1 MAILDEYRKLLA
13 SLGPRAREL
22 LRSGWLEASR
32 SFTEKGLTRY
42 LEGARELA
50 TAGLGRGVVLAY
62 LRETPAVARE
72 IGEEAAFEVIDAA
85 LAVYACTDAHTTE
98 QVFSA
103 ANVAARRLRD
113 ASLYRAYLAFLSEL
127 AGVAPR
133 GVAPILQRLDRL
145 LEQLTFDGLQRWA
158 MLGVQSHLHD
168 PNAQARYFTLD
179 TEEGRQLLQAEGD
192 QTVFP
197 DVERRLSLYLRALWG
212 RTIKLRPVIPTK
224 GAAAGR
230 RSTIDGWTIRM
241 PQSCRGIGGQSGLTL
256 YRAAA
261 AHAAAHIVFTTQRF
275 PVGSLKPPQVALVS
289 LIEDARV
296 ENLVMREFPGL
307 LGLWK
312 PFHAA
317 QASGAV
323 TAGSLMARLARA
335 LIDESFEDDNPWVAK
350 GRRLFFEQKEY
361 WHEQSISRALG
372 GLLGNDMGQMRVQ
385 FNSKTYVVEPA
396 YRDDNQGIWD
406 FGDMGEPSPDDDDV
420 VMQGA
425 RLADDDTNTAED
437 EGDEQSEP
445 PPVEEQQVKLTAPSR
460 RDEALT
466 EEPLSPPI
474 RYDEWD
480 YMIGRERPSWC
491 TLLEKPAT
499 EGDPHAIEDILDRNQ
514 DLVNRVKYLV
524 KAVQVQRPVRL
535 KKRLDG
541 DRLDL
546 DACINATIDLRTG
559 IALDPRVHAI
569 LGRQQRDLSV
579 LVLLDLSQST
589 NDLIAD
595 ASTTVLNLAREATVL
610 LADAMAR
617 IGDSFAIHGFSS
629 NGRHDVG
636 YYRFKDF
643 DRPYGELPKAR
654 LAGMSGQLSTRMGT
668 ALRHAGSFLQ
678 DRRAHKKL
686 ILLVTDGEP
695 SDIDVHDPQ
704 YLVFDAK
711 KAVEENSRHGIFT
724 YCMSLDPKADRY
736 VSRIFGMRNYMVL
749 DHIRRLPEKLP
760 LLYMRVTN

>member
-1 MAILDEYRKLLA
+1 MAKLDEYSDLLA
-13 SLGPRAREL
+13 ALGPHAREL
-22 LRSGWLEASR
+22 LESGWLEASR
-32 SFTEKGLTRY
+32 SFTEKGLARY

-50 TAGLGRGVVLAY
+50 TAGLGWSVVLSY

-72 IGEEAAFEVIDAA
+72 VGEEPAFRAIDAA
-85 LAVYACTDAHTTE
+85 LAVYAHTDSRTAE
-98 QVFSA
+98 QVFATS
-103 ANVAARRLRD
+103 NIAARRLGD
-113 ASLYRAYLAFLSEL
+113 AALYRAYLTFIAEL
-127 AGVAPR
+127 ASLAPL
-133 GVAPILQRLDRL
+133 GIAPILQRLDRL

-158 MLGVQSHLHD
+158 MLGVQSHMRD
-168 PNAQARYFTLD
+168 PNAQARYFALD
-179 TEEGRQLLQAEGD
+179 SEEGRQSLQMEGD
-192 QTVFP
+192 QTLFP

-212 RTIKLRPVIPTK
+212 RNIKLRPVIHTK

-230 RSTIDGWTIRM
+230 RCTIDGWTIRM
-241 PQSCRGIGGQSGLTL
+241 PQSYRGFGAQSGLAL

-275 PVGSLKPPQVALVS
+275 PIGSLKPLQVALVS

-296 ENLVMREFPGL
+296 EQLVMREFPGL
-307 LGLWK
+307 RGLWK
-312 PFHAA
+312 TFQVA
-317 QASGAV
+317 QAGGAV

-335 LIDESFEDDNPWVAK
+335 LIDEDFEDDNPWVAK
-350 GRRLFFEQKEY
+350 GRRQFFEQKDY
-361 WHEQSISRALG
+361 WQDQSMSRALG

-385 FNSKTYVVEPA
+385 FNFRTYVVEPA

-406 FGDMGEPSPDDDDV
+406 FGDLGES
-420 VMQGA
+420 
-425 RLADDDTNTAED
+425 NTGED
-437 EGDEQSEP
+437 EGEDKSQP
-445 PPVEEQQVKLTAPSR
+445 PPREEEQVRLTAPSR
-460 RDEALT
+460 KDEALK

-480 YMIGRERPSWC
+480 YVIGRERASWC
-491 TLLEKPAT
+491 TLLEKPAP
-499 EGDPHAIEDILDRNQ
+499 EGDPHVVEEILERNQ

-535 KKRLDG
+535 KKRLEG

-546 DACINATIDLRTG
+546 DACINATIDLRTR
-559 IALDPRVHAI
+559 IPPDPRVHAI

-595 ASTTVLNLAREATVL
+595 ESTTVLNLAREATVL

-617 IGDSFAIHGFSS
+617 IGDHFAIHGFSS

-643 DRPYGELPKAR
+643 DRPYGELPKSR

-668 ALRHAGSFLQ
+668 ALRHAGTFLQ
-678 DRRAHKKL
+678 ARRAHKKL

-695 SDIDVHDPQ
+695 SDIDVHDAQ

-711 KAVEENSRHGIFT
+711 KAVEENNRHGIFT
-724 YCMSLDPKADRY
+724 YCMSLDPRADRY